1 MSSEI
6 SLEQGARL
14 AQVQRLAPDTPKER
28 IAEVLAAD
36 GAAIVEDLLPAAQVE
51 QLNQDLLPH
60 IERTPFGD
68 DFTGRQTQRTGALV
82 ARVPSTREVVT
93 HPYILAA
100 AETFLGPYTDRII
113 LHLTQTI
120 YINPKQG
127 AQPLHR
133 DRLAWGGYLPRS
145 VEPQFNTIWALTDFT
160 KENGATRLVPG
171 SNQWPDEQRAEPEQ
185 MCQAEMSAGSVL
197 LYSGSVIHSGG
208 ENKSTQSRL
217 GLNITYCLGWL
228 RQEENQYLSCPP
240 HIAKDLDPQLQE
252 LLGYTSGN
260 YALGYYS
267 DPDSTEPGRDILP
280 PEMVLGRRPRK
291 GMGYSL
297 SEVTDESLRG
307 VSDETQL

>member
-1 MSSEI
+1 MSSDM
-6 SLEQGARL
+6 SSDN
-14 AQVQRLAPDTPKER
+14 AQVTVLAPDTPKER
-28 IAEVLAAD
+28 IAEVLAAE
-36 GAAIVEDLLPAAQVE
+36 GAAIVADVLPAAQVA
-51 QLNQDLLPH
+51 QLTQDLMPH

-82 ARVPSTREVVT
+82 ARVPSTRDLVM
-93 HPYILAA
+93 HPDILAA
-100 AETFLGPYTDRII
+100 AETFLAPYTDRII

-120 YINPKQG
+120 YIHPKQG

-171 SNQWPDEQRAEPEQ
+171 SNQWPDDQRAQPEQ

-208 ENKSTQSRL
+208 ENRSAVSRL

-240 HIAKDLDPQLQE
+240 HIAKELDPQLQE

-267 DPDSTEPGRDILP
+267 DPESTEPGRDILP
-280 PEMVLGRRPRK
+280 PEMVLGRRPRE
-291 GMGYSL
+291 GLGYSL
-297 SEVTDESLRG
+297 SEVTDESVKG
-307 VSDETQL
+307 VGDATQL